1 MQAKCAGRIDR
12 RISLDARK
20 SGHPWKPGK
29 AGINR
34 PPAVIHGLS
43 RSLDA
48 VAPMTSSTDTRS
60 KIGGWPLAAAITVV
74 LVFLFFIREI
84 LLPFILAA
92 ALAFVLTPAIDY
104 AQQRLRLPRW
114 LVATIGYF
122 LVLAVFGL
130 LGYWVGGVVVR
141 DVADIV
147 RRFPQLVH
155 KLVGDLANTAGE
167 TLGLSVDANALA
179 NDIVAET
186 GAFFGANAA
195 MKAAGIGVTA
205 VVGTILAM
213 VVLIYF
219 LISGKRIA
227 AGVFWLVPPEY
238 RREVDTVTA
247 KILPMLWRYL
257 VGLLTVVGYT
267 FAMDLISFWLVFRI
281 PHAVLLAI
289 VVGLLEMIPVI
300 GPALS
305 IGLIVVSAI
314 QQSSLLVMVGLII
327 FAVALRISIDQ
338 LVGPLVLGRAAKV
351 HPVVIIFSFLSG
363 AVLFGAIG
371 LLLAVPVAASI
382 KIVLTIYYSEP
393 IKGEENPAIEPI
405 KATPFASNREKDAV

>member
-1 MQAKCAGRIDR
+1 MA
-12 RISLDARK
+12 
-20 SGHPWKPGK
+20 
-29 AGINR
+29 
-34 PPAVIHGLS
+34 
-43 RSLDA
+43 
-48 VAPMTSSTDTRS
+48 SSTEARS

-74 LVFLFFIREI
+74 LVFLFFVREI

-92 ALAFVLTPAIDY
+92 ALAFILTPVIDY

-114 LVATIGYF
+114 LVATVGY
-122 LVLAVFGL
+122 LIVLAVFGL
-130 LGYWVGGVVVR
+130 LGYWVGGLVIR
-141 DVADIV
+141 DVAEIV
-147 RRFPQLVH
+147 RQFPQLIH
-155 KLVGDLANTAGE
+155 KLVGDLANTARGM
-167 TLGLSVDANALA
+167 LGVSVDANALA
-179 NDIVAET
+179 NDIVAEA

-195 MKAAGIGVTA
+195 MKAAGYGVTA
-205 VVGTILAM
+205 VFGTILAM
-213 VVLIYF
+213 VLLIYF
-219 LISGKRIA
+219 LVSGKRIA

-247 KILPMLWRYL
+247 KILPMLWRYF
-257 VGLLTVVGYT
+257 VGLIAVVIYT
-267 FAMDLISFWLVFRI
+267 TAMGWIGFWLVFHI

-289 VVGLLEMIPVI
+289 VVGLLELIPVI

-314 QQSSLLVMVGLII
+314 QQSSLLTMAGLGI

-351 HPVVIIFSFLSG
+351 HPVVIIFSFLAG

-382 KIVLTIYYSEP
+382 KIVLSIYYSEP
-393 IKGEENPAIEPI
+393 VKGEENSPTEPA
-405 KATPFASNREKDAV
+405 KAAASV